1 MTTWRANGLCFLF
14 IGVAIAVAAYL
25 YPDLPDQIPTHWN
38 IEGEVDDYTAKPW
51 GVAIMPLAAIFVFVV
66 MRLIPVISPKGFRT
80 DSFMDVVNVFTV
92 VIVGFM
98 SGVAILVLLEANG
111 QDVRINEM
119 IFAGVGLMFVVLGN
133 YMGKVRKNFF
143 IGIRT
148 PWTLA
153 SDEVW
158 SRTHRLGGK
167 VFVLIGI
174 FMMLNSFVRFPVQW
188 LIASIVVVALV
199 PVIYSY
205 VIYRRIEGFSPDA
218 DDESAHDGLEE
229 P

>member
-14 IGVAIAVAAYL
+14 IGVAIGVAAYL

-38 IEGEVDDYTAKPW
+38 IKGEVDDYTAKPW
-51 GVAIMPLAAIFVFVV
+51 GVAIMPLGAIFVFVV
-66 MRLIPVISPKGFRT
+66 MRLIPIISPKGFRT
-80 DSFMDVVNVFTV
+80 DNFMDVVNVFTV
-92 VIVGFM
+92 AIVGFM
-98 SGVAILVLLEANG
+98 SGVAVLVLLEANG

-119 IFAGVGLMFVVLGN
+119 IFAGVGLMFIVLGN

-218 DDESAHDGLEE
+218 DDESAHEGLEG

>member
-1 MTTWRANGLCFLF
+1 MTTLRANVLCFLF
-14 IGVAIAVAAYL
+14 VGAAVAVAVYL
-25 YPDLPDQIPTHWN
+25 YPNLPEQIPTHWN
-38 IEGEVDDYTAKPW
+38 IDGEVDDYTAKPW
-51 GVAIMPLAAIFVFVV
+51 GVVIMPMAAMFTFVI

-80 DSFMDVVNVFTV
+80 DEFMDVVNVFTV
-92 VIVGFM
+92 AIVGFM

-111 QDVRINEM
+111 QDVHINEM
-119 IFAGVGLMFVVLGN
+119 IFTGVGLLFIVLGN

-167 VFVLIGI
+167 VFILIGL
-174 FMMLNSFVRFPVQW
+174 FMVLNGFVRFPVEW
-188 LIASIVVVALV
+188 LIASILVVALV

-205 VIYRRIEGFSPDA
+205 VIYRRIEGFSSGGDCEPG
-218 DDESAHDGLEE
+218 DDRPEQS
-229 P
+229 

>member
-1 MTTWRANGLCFLF
+1 MTTSRANFLCFLF
-14 IGVAIAVAAYL
+14 IGAVVAVAVYL
-25 YPDLPDQIPTHWN
+25 YPVLPEQIPTHWN
-38 IEGEVDDYTAKPW
+38 IKGEVDDYTAKPW
-51 GVAIMPLAAIFVFVV
+51 GVLILPLAAVITFVV
-66 MRLIPVISPKGFRT
+66 MRLIPIISPKGFRT
-80 DSFMDVVNVFTV
+80 DEFKGVVNVFTV
-92 VIVGFM
+92 AMVGFM

-111 QDVRINEM
+111 QNVHINEM
-119 IFAGVGLMFVVLGN
+119 IFAGVGLLFIVLGN

-167 VFVLIGI
+167 VFILIGL
-174 FMMLNSFVRFPVQW
+174 FMMLNGFVRFPVQW
-188 LIASIVVVALV
+188 LIASIIIVALV

-205 VIYRRIEGFSPDA
+205 VIYRRIEGFASEGEIA
-218 DDESAHDGLEE
+218 DDRPDES
-229 P
+229 

>member
-1 MTTWRANGLCFLF
+1 MTTSRANALCLLF
-14 IGVAIAVAAYL
+14 IGAAVAVAVYL
-25 YPDLPDQIPTHWN
+25 YPNLPEQIPTHWN

-51 GVAIMPLAAIFVFVV
+51 GVVIMPMAALLTFVI

-80 DSFMDVVNVFTV
+80 DEFVGVVNVFTV
-92 VIVGFM
+92 AIVGFM

-111 QDVRINEM
+111 QDAHINEM
-119 IFAGVGLMFVVLGN
+119 IFTGVGLLFIVLGN

-167 VFVLIGI
+167 VFILIGL
-174 FMMLNSFVRFPVQW
+174 FMMLNAFVRFPVQW
-188 LIASIVVVALV
+188 LIASIVIVALV

-205 VIYRRIEGFSPDA
+205 VIYRRIEGFASDGGGEPG
-218 DDESAHDGLEE
+218 DDR
-229 P
+229 

>member
-1 MTTWRANGLCFLF
+1 MTTLRANVLCFLF
-14 IGVAIAVAAYL
+14 IGVAIAFATFL
-25 YPDLPDQIPTHWN
+25 YPNLPEQIPTHWN
-38 IEGEVDDYTAKPW
+38 IHGEVDDYTAKPW
-51 GVAIMPLAAIFVFVV
+51 GVIILPVAALLAFGM

-80 DSFMDVVNVFTV
+80 DRFMDVINVFTV
-92 VIVGFM
+92 TIVGFT

-111 QDVRINEM
+111 QNVRLNEVM
-119 IFAGVGLMFVVLGN
+119 FAGVGLMFVVLGN

-167 VFVLIGI
+167 VFIVLGL
-174 FMMLNSFVRFPVQW
+174 FLMVNSFFRLPEKW
-188 LIASIVVVALV
+188 LVISIVAVALL
-199 PVIYSY
+199 PVVYSY
-205 VIYRRIEGFSPDA
+205 FAYRRIEGFPVEAEDDPA
-218 DDESAHDGLEE
+218 DEDPED
-229 P
+229 

>member
-1 MTTWRANGLCFLF
+1 MTTLRANVLCFVF
-14 IGVAIAVAAYL
+14 IFAAFSIAAYL
-25 YPDLPDQIPTHWN
+25 YPNLPEQIPTHWN
-38 IEGEVDDYTAKPW
+38 IAGEVDDYTAKPW
-51 GVAIMPLAAIFVFVV
+51 GVIILPLAALLVFGV

-80 DSFMDVVNVFTV
+80 DKFMDVINVFTV
-92 VIVGFM
+92 TIVGFM

-119 IFAGVGLMFVVLGN
+119 IFAGLGLMFVVLGN

-167 VFVLIGI
+167 VF
-174 FMMLNSFVRFPVQW
+174 MLCGVFLMVNSFFHFPETW
-188 LIASIVVVALV
+188 LIASLVAVALI
-199 PVIYSY
+199 PVVYSY
-205 VIYRRIEGFSPDA
+205 FAYRRIEGFPAEGEDDSA
-218 DDESAHDGLEE
+218 DI
-229 P
+229 

>member
-1 MTTWRANGLCFLF
+1 MTTFRANVICFLL
-14 IGVAIAVAAYL
+14 IAAAVVVAIVL
-25 YPDLPDQIPTHWN
+25 YPNLPEQIPTHWN
-38 IEGEVDDYTAKPW
+38 LHGEVDDYTAKPW
-51 GVAIMPLAAIFVFVV
+51 GVAIMPLIAILVFVV

-80 DSFMDVVNVFTV
+80 DKFMDVINVFTV
-92 VIVGFM
+92 ALVGFM
-98 SGVAILVLLEANG
+98 CGVAILVLFEANG
-111 QDVRINEM
+111 TDVRINEV
-119 IFAGVGLMFVVLGN
+119 IFAGVGLLFVVLGN

-167 VFVLIGI
+167 VFILIGL
-174 FMMLNSFVRFPVQW
+174 FMILNSFMRFPEHW
-188 LIASIVVVALV
+188 LVATIVAGALV

-205 VIYRRIEGFSPDA
+205 VIYRNIEGFTPDE
-218 DDESAHDGLEE
+218 DDDPTDESLGET
-229 P
+229 

>member
-1 MTTWRANGLCFLF
+1 MTTLRANGLCFLF
-14 IGVAIAVAAYL
+14 IGAAIAVAAYM
-25 YPDLPDQIPTHWN
+25 YPNLPDQIPTHWN
-38 IEGEVDDYTAKPW
+38 SKGEVDDYTAKPW
-51 GVAIMPLAAIFVFVV
+51 GVVIMPVAAMLVFVV
-66 MRLIPVISPKGFRT
+66 MRLIPLISPKGFGT
-80 DSFMDVVNVFTV
+80 DNFTDVVNVFTV

>member
-1 MTTWRANGLCFLF
+1 MTTSRANVLCFLF
-14 IGVAIAVAAYL
+14 VGAAIAVAAYL
-25 YPDLPDQIPTHWN
+25 YPNLPDQIPTHWN
-38 IEGEVDDYTAKPW
+38 IKGEFDDYTAKPW
-51 GVAIMPLAAIFVFVV
+51 GVVIMPIAAMLVFVV

-80 DSFMDVVNVFTV
+80 DNFTDVVNVFTV
-92 VIVGFM
+92 VMVGFM

-119 IFAGVGLMFVVLGN
+119 IFAGIGLMFIVLGN

-188 LIASIVVVALV
+188 LIASIVIVALV

-205 VIYRRIEGFSPDA
+205 VIYRRIEGFSPAA
-218 DDESAHDGLEE
+218 DDESVDEGLEDS
-229 P
+229 

>member
-38 IEGEVDDYTAKPW
+38 INGEVDDYTAKPW

-119 IFAGVGLMFVVLGN
+119 IFAGVGLMFIVLGN

>member
-1 MTTWRANGLCFLF
+1 MTTLRANVFCMLF
-14 IGVAIAVAAYL
+14 IGAATAVAVYL
-25 YPDLPDQIPTHWN
+25 YPMLPDQIPTHWN
-38 IEGEVDDYTAKPW
+38 FDGEVDDYMSKPW
-51 GVAIMPLAAIFVFVV
+51 GVAILPIAALLVFAI
-66 MRLIPVISPKGFRT
+66 MRLIPIISPKGFRT
-80 DSFMDVVNVFTV
+80 DQFTDVVNVFTV
-92 VIVGFM
+92 TIVGFM
-98 SGVAILVLLEANG
+98 SGIAILVLLEANG

-119 IFAGVGLMFVVLGN
+119 TFAGVGLMFIVLGN

-167 VFVLIGI
+167 VFVLTGI
-174 FMMLNSFVRFPVQW
+174 FMIVNSFVHFPGQT
-188 LIASIVVVALV
+188 LVVAIVAAALI

-205 VIYRRIEGFSPDA
+205 VIYRRIEGFPTAA
-218 DDESAHDGLEE
+218 DDDPVDESTPD
-229 P
+229 

>member
-1 MTTWRANGLCFLF
+1 MTTLRANVFCMLF
-14 IGVAIAVAAYL
+14 IGAATAVAVYL
-25 YPDLPDQIPTHWN
+25 YPMLPDQIPTHWN
-38 IEGEVDDYTAKPW
+38 FDGEVDDYMSKPW
-51 GVAIMPLAAIFVFVV
+51 GVAILPIAALLVFAI
-66 MRLIPVISPKGFRT
+66 MRLIPIISPKGFRT
-80 DSFMDVVNVFTV
+80 DQFTDVVNVFTV
-92 VIVGFM
+92 TIVGFM
-98 SGVAILVLLEANG
+98 SGIAILVLLEANG

-119 IFAGVGLMFVVLGN
+119 TFAGVGLMFIVLGN

-167 VFVLIGI
+167 VFVLTGI
-174 FMMLNSFVRFPVQW
+174 FMIVNSFVHFPGQT
-188 LIASIVVVALV
+188 LVVAIVAAALI

-205 VIYRRIEGFSPDA
+205 VINRRIEGFPTAA
-218 DDESAHDGLEE
+218 DDDPVDESTPD
-229 P
+229 

>member
-38 IEGEVDDYTAKPW
+38 IKGEVDDYTAKPW
-51 GVAIMPLAAIFVFVV
+51 GVTIMPLAAIFVFVV

-174 FMMLNSFVRFPVQW
+174 FMMLNSLVRFPVQW

>member
-1 MTTWRANGLCFLF
+1 MTTWRANGLCLLF
-14 IGVAIAVAAYL
+14 IGLAIAVAAYL

-111 QDVRINEM
+111 RDVRINEM
-119 IFAGVGLMFVVLGN
+119 IFAGVGLMFIVLGN